1 MTNKDGTPVTKKR
14 TKHLYDE
21 IVLAVDPQV
30 IVVFMISLD
39 YTCIGALLKDFNREI
54 STNERDRK
62 IDKSNRKDMGEK
74 EGMRTVDINSDEE
87 EEMRTVGV
95 VPKVDNSDE
104 EEMRTL
110 GVVPKVDSSSSEEE
124 EPGEQKNSGE
134 PFGE

>member
-1 MTNKDGTPVTKKR
+1 MTNKDVTPVTKKR

-39 YTCIGALLKDFNREI
+39 YTCIAALLKDFNREI

-62 IDKSNRKDMGEK
+62 IDKSNRKDMGE
-74 EGMRTVDINSDEE
+74 GMRTVGINSDEE

-104 EEMRTL
+104 EEMRTV
-110 GVVPKVDSSSSEEE
+110 GVVPKVDSSSSSEEE